1 MDSYWIS
8 VWFCVFSNRFAFTI
22 YGRLIAD
29 GAFSFWTVIAF
40 LLVIAFIYL
49 LFRPTKEAKEYKKAA
64 GVN

>member
-1 MDSYWIS
+1 MVSLMYNI
-8 VWFCVFSNRFAFTI
+8 
-22 YGRLIAD
+22 GRLIAD